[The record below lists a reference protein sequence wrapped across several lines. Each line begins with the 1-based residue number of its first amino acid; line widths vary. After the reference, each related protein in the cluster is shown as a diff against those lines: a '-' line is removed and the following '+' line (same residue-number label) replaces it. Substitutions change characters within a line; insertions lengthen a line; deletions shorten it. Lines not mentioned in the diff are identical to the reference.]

1 MQHKCIHLNIS
12 ISQPSNR
19 IERPSRIRT
28 DESVFEGAQWPD
40 SPRKT
45 PWNGLENSIGD
56 YVNAKNDWKRIVS
69 NSGVLC
75 EPVTAGLARG
85 PLRKLG
91 MSTKLTTQKSG

>member
-40 SPRKT
+40 SPCKT
-45 PWNGLENSIGD
+45 PWNRLENSLGV
-56 YVNAKNDWKRIVS
+56 YVNAKIGWTRIVG
-69 NSGVLC
+69 NSGV
-75 EPVTAGLARG
+75 
-85 PLRKLG
+85 
-91 MSTKLTTQKSG
+91 